1 MGTATKK
8 TKNITNCWSVAGM
21 GSGWYPNA
29 PAALMI
35 VYMHI
40 LSACRGRATLSLNCI
55 WEHKPL
61 E

>member
-1 MGTATKK
+1 
-8 TKNITNCWSVAGM
+8 M